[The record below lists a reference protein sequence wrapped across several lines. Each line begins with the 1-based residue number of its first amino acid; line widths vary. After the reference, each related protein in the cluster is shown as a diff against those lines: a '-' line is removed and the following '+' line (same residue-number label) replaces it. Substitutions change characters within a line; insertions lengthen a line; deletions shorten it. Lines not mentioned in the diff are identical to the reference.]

1 MKVLISDVII
11 VDGGKALLVQQR
23 KQSAF
28 GLWGLPGGHVEEGET
43 PGEAVLREV
52 QEELGLMLLDAKL
65 LETYTLNTPE
75 GELEM
80 RTYVGS
86 INGNVVL
93 KDDELMAYGW
103 FSLDSLK
110 DMQHKLRTPGIL
122 ERISAVLD
130 SNKTA

>member
-11 VDGGKALLVQQR
+11 VDNGKALLVQQR

-43 PGEAVLREV
+43 PEQAVLREV
-52 QEELGLMLLDAKL
+52 QEELGLVLTDVNL
-65 LETYTLNTPE
+65 LETYTLNASE

-86 INGNVVL
+86 INGGVALN
-93 KDDELMAYGW
+93 DDELMAYGW

-110 DMQHKLRTPGIL
+110 DMQHKLRTLGVL

-130 SNKTA
+130 SKKTA